1 MKEVDIWIEVLSKL
15 GWSFRDEETGPGNT
29 NKLIYWKEGQYL
41 NLYFNYK
48 TSEVS
53 SLNIKRTSY
62 DQSDKINVNKDRL
75 FEFFLALQPPCNLS
89 NNNRIFYNLHIDLF
103 REVKLSHIINT

>member
-29 NKLIYWKEGQYL
+29 NKLIYWEEGQYL

-48 TSEVS
+48 TSDVS

-62 DQSDKINVNKDRL
+62 DQSDKININKD
-75 FEFFLALQPPCNLS
+75 
-89 NNNRIFYNLHIDLF
+89 IFYNLHIDLF
-103 REVKLSHIINT
+103 REVKLSYITNQ

>member
-48 TSEVS
+48 TSDVS

-62 DQSDKINVNKDRL
+62 DQSDKININKD
-75 FEFFLALQPPCNLS
+75 
-89 NNNRIFYNLHIDLF
+89 IFYNLHIDLF
-103 REVKLSHIINT
+103 REVKLSYITNQ

>member
-15 GWSFRDEETGPGNT
+15 NWSFRDEETGPGN

-48 TSEVS
+48 TSDVS

-62 DQSDKINVNKDRL
+62 DPLGARVIQDKININKD
-75 FEFFLALQPPCNLS
+75 
-89 NNNRIFYNLHIDLF
+89 IFYNLHIDLF
-103 REVKLSHIINT
+103 REVKLSYITNQ